1 MIIIHL
7 TYKIYN
13 SMYLLSNLYAC
24 YEDKLPILA
33 QREKQK
39 DLLLLSNFAVFENVF

>member
-1 MIIIHL
+1 
-7 TYKIYN
+7 
-13 SMYLLSNLYAC
+13 MYLLSNLYAC

>member
-1 MIIIHL
+1 MC
-7 TYKIYN
+7 
-13 SMYLLSNLYAC
+13 LLSNLCAG

-33 QREKQK
+33 QSEKQK